1 MLVVQGISAFMT
13 SNLKAICDAYTLSVG
28 SLVSQHN
35 TEPIARKRDA
45 KTTKIQREDSAEWTV
60 KKILLIHCFAAQ
72 VLSR

>member
-1 MLVVQGISAFMT
+1 MGGCHIFSSAHHSFLRF
-13 SNLKAICDAYTLSVG
+13 SKFG